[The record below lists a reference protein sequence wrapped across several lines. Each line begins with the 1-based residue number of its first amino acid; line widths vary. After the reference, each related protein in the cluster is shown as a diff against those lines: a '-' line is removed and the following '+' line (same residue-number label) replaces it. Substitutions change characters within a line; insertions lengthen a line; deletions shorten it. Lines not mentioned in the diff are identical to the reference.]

1 MNSKRT
7 QELFKGIGVIID
19 NNINNAN
26 STDRILKIKRYLENK
41 HFPILTYESLPSDE
55 EIQCLHS
62 VSFII
67 LDWNLSGND
76 IGVAI
81 PEETIN
87 DNIDFLNRLKKIS
100 YAPDFIFTN
109 EDTDSI
115 INILKDN
122 ELYHDEFN
130 HIFVKNKESIKSG
143 KSLFSCI
150 NQWLNKTPSVYV
162 MKEWENKINT
172 AKTQLYYD
180 LYGISP
186 FWPITMY
193 KTYKN
198 DFGTET
204 NSGIVDLI
212 NRNLTARCSSIELD
226 STILNKRKTTVKK
239 EGLRKLLEYDRFIKG
254 LPDYPCMGDVFKEQ
268 DGEDYIYYINIRPDC
283 DIIRDDNPQLYLIKG
298 TILDE
303 TQINKED
310 SEYRFD
316 KGSFIEKVTHSI
328 LSFIDDGKIVE
339 FKFRNFKVINW
350 KKMKGKR
357 IGRLLPPYVTRI
369 KNQYVAFLNRQ
380 GIPSIPDNSI

>member
-76 IGVAI
+76 IGVDI

-87 DNIDFLNRLKKIS
+87 DNIDFLNQLKKTS
-100 YAPDFIFTN
+100 YAPVFIFTN

-172 AKTQLYYD
+172 AKTKLYYD

-226 STILNKRKTTVKK
+226 STILNKKKTRVKK
-239 EGLRKLLEYDRFIKG
+239 EGLRKLLEYERFIKD
-254 LPDYPCMGDVFKEQ
+254 LPNYPCMGDVFKED
-268 DGEDYIYYINIRPDC
+268 DGCYYINIRPDC
-283 DIIRDDNPQLYLIKG
+283 DIIRDKNPELYLIKG
-298 TILDE
+298 TIVDE
-303 TQINKED
+303 KQINKKE
-310 SEYRFD
+310 SEYKFD
-316 KGSFIEKVTHSI
+316 KGAFIEKAIHSI
-328 LSFIDDGKIVE
+328 LSFIDDGKIIE
-339 FKFRNFKVINW
+339 FKF
-350 KKMKGKR
+350 KKYKIEKWNKYKTKR
-357 IGRLLPPYVTRI
+357 IGRLLPPYITRI
-369 KNQYVAFLNRQ
+369 KNQYVSFLNRQ
-380 GIPSIPDNSI
+380 GIPSIPDKAL

>member
-26 STDRILKIKRYLENK
+26 STDRILKIKRYLDNK
-41 HFPILTYESLPSDE
+41 HFPILTYETLPSDE

-81 PEETIN
+81 PEVTIN
-87 DNIDFLNRLKKIS
+87 DNIDFLNKLKKIS
-100 YAPDFIFTN
+100 YAPVFIFTN

-130 HIFVKNKESIKSG
+130 HIFVKNKESIKTG

-162 MKEWENKINT
+162 MKEWENTINT

-180 LYGISP
+180 LYEISP

-212 NRNLTARCSSIELD
+212 NRNLTARCSSIEFD
-226 STILNKRKTTVKK
+226 STILNKRRTTVKK
-239 EGLRKLLEYDRFIKG
+239 EELRKLLEYERFIKG
-254 LPDYPCMGDVFKEQ
+254 LPDYPCMGDVYKEQ
-268 DGEDYIYYINIRPDC
+268 EGEDYIYYINIRPDC

-316 KGSFIEKVTHSI
+316 KGAFIEKAVHSI
-328 LSFIDDGKIVE
+328 LSFIDGGKIIE
-339 FKFRNFKVINW
+339 FKFKKYKIEKW
-350 KKMKGKR
+350 KKYKNKR
-357 IGRLLPPYVTRI
+357 IGRLLPPYITRI

-380 GIPSIPDNSI
+380 GIPSIPDKAL